1 MFMSESLP
9 AFRRRWKS
17 EIDFRLF
24 CYKEHSQTG
33 KSVPDRRR
41 NERSGQAAERALR
54 TCNGKGSRDGTGSLG
69 CRDGT
74 GSLGCGG
81 WSRNGPFGIEGRP
94 RGADNKKGRLEWR
107 QGIRDGGRCSEQE
120 QNAWNRDRAFGIEA
134 GLLRTDEGKA
144 VRGAVWEMCEAF
156 GAARAS
162 RWVSRSGKALAL
174 GDLLH
179 RIAATD
185 KQEVRVVL
193 IVGTSCPK
201 AGLPRNRATRCGAD
215 RSVSEGY
222 GEEGW
227 SHRG

>member
-33 KSVPDRRR
+33 KGVRTGGGTSAPDMQW
-41 NERSGQAAERALR
+41 EGRSGSKRGCLERTREKLFE
-54 TCNGKGSRDGTGSLG
+54 
-69 CRDGT
+69 
-74 GSLGCGG
+74 
-81 WSRNGPFGIEGRP
+81 GPFQKGAKLLSVTTAQCDGRV
-94 RGADNKKGRLEWR
+94 
-107 QGIRDGGRCSEQE
+107 
-120 QNAWNRDRAFGIEA
+120 
-134 GLLRTDEGKA
+134 
-144 VRGAVWEMCEAF
+144 VRE
-156 GAARAS
+156 R
-162 RWVSRSGKALAL
+162 RWPV

>member
-1 MFMSESLP
+1 MQWEGLSGWNGLLGVWGLEP
-9 AFRRRWKS
+9 EWTVR
-17 EIDFRLF
+17 
-24 CYKEHSQTG
+24 
-33 KSVPDRRR
+33 DRG
-41 NERSGQAAERALR
+41 EAAWGRQQERAL
-54 TCNGKGSRDGTGSLG
+54 GMEAGHS
-69 CRDGT
+69 
-74 GSLGCGG
+74 G
-81 WSRNGPFGIEGRP
+81 W
-94 RGADNKKGRLEWR
+94 
-107 QGIRDGGRCSEQE
+107 GGRCSEQE
-120 QNAWNRDRAFGIEA
+120 QGAWNRDRALGIEA

-185 KQEVRVVL
+185 KQEVRVIL